1 MVSHISAG
9 RALGITQDMVDT
21 ITEPEESPLF
31 TDAEKAAIA
40 LSLELTRDSHVE
52 PATFERAKA
61 HFDDRQLVELVLNV
75 GVANLN
81 NRFTEAFWADLPSE

>member
-1 MVSHISAG
+1 
-9 RALGITQDMVDT
+9 MVDA
-21 ITEPEESPLF
+21 ISDPVASPLF

-40 LSLELTRDSHVE
+40 LSLELTRDSHLE
-52 PATFERAKA
+52 PETFARARE
-61 HFDDRQLVELVLNV
+61 HFDERQLVELVVNV

>member
-1 MVSHISAG
+1 
-9 RALGITQDMVDT
+9 MVDA
-21 ITEPEESPLF
+21 ISDPVASPLF

-40 LSLELTRDSHVE
+40 LSLELTRGSHLE
-52 PATFERAKA
+52 PETFARARE
-61 HFDDRQLVELVLNV
+61 HFDERQLVELVVNV

>member
-1 MVSHISAG
+1 MSHVSAG
-9 RALGITQDMVDT
+9 RALGITQEMVDT
-21 ITEPEESPLF
+21 ITDPDGSALF

-40 LSLELTRDSHVE
+40 LSLALTRDAHASEELFARV
-52 PATFERAKA
+52 KQ
-61 HFDDRQLVELVLNV
+61 HFDERQIVELVINV

>member
-1 MVSHISAG
+1 
-9 RALGITQDMVDT
+9 MVDA
-21 ITEPEESPLF
+21 ITAADASPLF

-40 LSLELTRDSHVE
+40 LSLELTRDSHLE
-52 PATFERAKA
+52 PEAFARARA
-61 HFDDRQLVELVLNV
+61 HFDERQLVELVVNV